1 MDFFLTFVSTENK
14 LLVVLFSVLFHLLHG
29 LFFIY
34 FADTFKRTLN
44 VIRLGVVSLFL
55 GEFFVFQWARYVLYF
70 SHLFGFYSDWLLFLL
85 IVDVVVVPPLVLLGF
100 VLFRYSRLYAYVD
113 IDQILF
119 RRNSHNNPI

>member
-70 SHLFGFYSDWLLFLL
+70 SHLFRFYSDWLLFLL